1 MVSLVRKLQHNLLQC
16 TLSLRG
22 LALDMSRGGMKGF
35 LFFYFFLGRRMTLSH
50 LVSGSPMM
58 WFIGVWQ
65 VLHQHNELRDGEL
78 GLSTMEMSYWHP
90 PSSLTM
96 CRQWRALD
104 LSWRFHCSHNSLM
117 APSAGSHPSR
127 FLQTFVIEITLL
139 ICFPYSCIFGK
150 YWTRF
155 KIRPRLCTRS
165 FVLVALPWMRTY
177 SSVGIEML
185 RAEMKR
191 SRDSSG
197 DYTHLLCDSDGDDRA
212 AGVPRGQRA
221 LSSLC
226 HLATS
231 AVPL

>member
-16 TLSLRG
+16 TLSLGG

-35 LFFYFFLGRRMTLSH
+35 LFFLGRRMTLSH

-96 CRQWRALD
+96 CWQWRALD

-150 YWTRF
+150 YWTRKPVPDF
-155 KIRPRLCTRS
+155 ALVHLCMSLAACCPAVDAYLFICGDRDAPGWNETFPWQFRWLHTPALWLWWRWQSCRS
-165 FVLVALPWMRTY
+165 A
-177 SSVGIEML
+177 
-185 RAEMKR
+185 
-191 SRDSSG
+191 
-197 DYTHLLCDSDGDDRA
+197 
-212 AGVPRGQRA
+212 
-221 LSSLC
+221 
-226 HLATS
+226 
-231 AVPL
+231 